1 MMADDLQDIRGHV
14 VAALPPIAPAAAR
27 AERVRALCRARL
39 ARDRRRSR
47 RLASISRL
55 GRHVIAPAIIAGL
68 FLVYAADLLSIT
80 LRAFTA

>member
-1 MMADDLQDIRGHV
+1 MIAGRPQDVRDHV
-14 VAALPPIAPAAAR
+14 VATLAPLAPAAAR

-39 ARDRRRSR
+39 ERDRRRSR

-55 GRHVIAPAIIAGL
+55 GRHIVAPAIIAGL
-68 FLVYAADLLSIT
+68 FLVYAVDLLSIT